1 MKANT
6 PIAVALSLTALC
18 LIGSGCSGICTY
30 RATKDGP
37 VRGLRVYQPKV
48 YLFVDVKAS
57 KLVVLPDPDNAYDVK
72 PWSVL
77 AKTDLT
83 LKTTDGLAN
92 EAAVNLDSTAGLA
105 LIQKVAE
112 LAAGAAKDAAK
123 AVSEQELPGNF
134 GLDPGIYTFTA
145 DGKLARVSKP

>member
-1 MKANT
+1 MKAKT
-6 PIAVALSLTALC
+6 PIATTLSLTALC

-72 PWSVL
+72 PWSIF
-77 AKTDLT
+77 AKTDIT
-83 LKTTDGLAN
+83 LKTTDGLPT
-92 EAAVNLDSTAGLA
+92 EAGGNLDSTAGLA
-105 LIQKVAE
+105 LVQKVAE
-112 LAAGAAKDAAK
+112 LAAGAAKEGAK

-134 GLDPGIYTFTA
+134 GLAPGIYTFTP
-145 DGKLARVSKP
+145 DGRLAQVK